1 MIQRSRTLPVAFRN
15 LSRKGY
21 FRPFR
26 RRSLD
31 SPSPP
36 LVPFQ
41 PQPPS
46 LRHRASFT
54 NSTKAAKGEGLTAC
68 IYLQDGAPTD
78 PGYLFAQGASHGE
91 ALLVR
96 EGLSPRLRPSRA
108 LPRPPIKRLSTAAP
122 PREETARAFIPT
134 PCTSPRAF
142 PHALHDE
149 ARGPKREFKRTSS
162 LPGAISIVRAIS
174 IIRDPFFSRKETESG
189 KRRLNCN

>member
-1 MIQRSRTLPVAFRN
+1 MIQRSQTLPVAFRN

-46 LRHRASFT
+46 LRRRASFT

-96 EGLSPRLRPSRA
+96 EGLSPAFTLRAPFLVPPSSGYRLQRLRERKPLGHSSLRPALLRA
-108 LPRPPIKRLSTAAP
+108 LSLTPFTTRRAALNASLSVLRPFLERFQSFERSQLFVILS
-122 PREETARAFIPT
+122 
-134 PCTSPRAF
+134 SPGRRQN
-142 PHALHDE
+142 PE
-149 ARGPKREFKRTSS
+149 
-162 LPGAISIVRAIS
+162 
-174 IIRDPFFSRKETESG
+174 RDD
-189 KRRLNCN
+189 